1 MSIQGIK
8 LTTGEELVAK
18 VVSFDANAVTVKDPL
33 VLHMSS
39 GKDGFVINFLPWS
52 IIAEGPIPIYQHAIS
67 SRFDV
72 PKEVEDN
79 YLQNTTGLQIV
90 SGAAGASQLVQG

>member
-1 MSIQGIK
+1 MSSIQGIK
-8 LTTGEELVAK
+8 LVTGEELVTE
-18 VVSFDANAVTVKDPL
+18 VVSFDKNAVHVKNPL
-33 VLHMSS
+33 VLHMSN

-52 IIAEGPIPIYQHAIS
+52 IIAEGEIPLYTHAIS

-90 SGAAGASQLVQG
+90 SGGPSQILHG